1 MTTPICMNAHNNL
14 ENAFG
19 DPKDYVGANLF
30 GTSTDEGGVTDQL
43 QAMMTE
49 HLLVDQ
55 ERLKYTWSFDC
66 VLDKPIHRSDSRL
79 EYLPDNITGQ
89 YENVQNCPLL
99 SESKPI
105 PHLQSQFRARKF
117 TYGSDTS
124 DYHSYNAANDDNQT
138 FDPELDADLQGLEL
152 DQSNEKQTA

>member
-1 MTTPICMNAHNNL
+1 
-14 ENAFG
+14 
-19 DPKDYVGANLF
+19 LF
-30 GTSTDEGGVTDQL
+30 LPAPYLNSL
-43 QAMMTE
+43 RIY
-49 HLLVDQ
+49 LLN
-55 ERLKYTWSFDC
+55 RFLILTK
-66 VLDKPIHRSDSRL
+66 LIKDKPIHRSDSRL

-138 FDPELDADLQGLEL
+138 FDHELDADLQGLEL